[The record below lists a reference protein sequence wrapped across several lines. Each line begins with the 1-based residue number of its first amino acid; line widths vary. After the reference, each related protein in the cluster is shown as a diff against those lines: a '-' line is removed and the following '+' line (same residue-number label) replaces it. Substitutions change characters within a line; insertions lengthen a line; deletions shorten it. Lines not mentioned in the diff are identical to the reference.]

1 MSSLDFGQAAWSLS
15 QPGGCGANFP
25 GMWLCQCVLPST
37 RSAPWKC
44 QPGAWGRLTL
54 LKGGFVED
62 CLPQARWPPAHSARK
77 SEPRARGATSPSL
90 PVGVIQ
96 PVQEALPET
105 GIQPVPDTGATQE
118 SAVVLLAP

>member
-37 RSAPWKC
+37 PSAPWKC
-44 QPGAWGRLTL
+44 QPGAWGRPAV

-62 CLPQARWPPAHSARK
+62 CLPQGPMAASSFRPQV
-77 SEPRARGATSPSL
+77 RAKGQRSQFEVLVQYTRG
-90 PVGVIQ
+90 
-96 PVQEALPET
+96 
-105 GIQPVPDTGATQE
+105 
-118 SAVVLLAP
+118 